1 MNQEHNKEHDQEG
14 NREHKK
20 EIFIYFVDNVKY
32 ETDQSALTGA
42 QIKAKIPNF
51 NNSYTLYEE
60 GRGSEKD
67 ILITDDT
74 SVDFTK
80 EKAPL
85 RFYLV
90 PPATFG
96 K

>member
-1 MNQEHNKEHDQEG
+1 MNQDPNQEHKQ
-14 NREHKK
+14 EHKK
-20 EIFIYFVDNVKY
+20 EIYFYFVDNVKY

-51 NNSYTLYEE
+51 DNSYALFLE
-60 GRGSEKD
+60 GHGNEKD
-67 ILITDDT
+67 ILVTDD
-74 SVDFTK
+74 SSISLEK
-80 EKAPL
+80 EKGPR

>member
-1 MNQEHNKEHDQEG
+1 MDQEHNKEHDQEH
-14 NREHKK
+14 NQEHKK

-51 NNSYTLYEE
+51 NSTYALFLE
-60 GRGSEKD
+60 GHGNEKD
-67 ILITDDT
+67 ILVTDD
-74 SVDFTK
+74 SSISLKK
-80 EKAPL
+80 EKEPC